1 MLIALYLGGL
11 VACYFGGYQAGLVVK
26 FINQLGNS
34 A

>member
-1 MLIALYLGGL
+1 MLISAYLGLL
-11 VACYFGGYQAGLVVK
+11 VLAYFGGYKVGYVVK